1 MNFSRILNFIIQPN
15 YNYNSEAFPDPKAKK
30 FIQAVEKSNLKS
42 AIELSKSLQDGL
54 NTAGRSGQTALI
66 IATERQNTTMVKGLL
81 AAGANPNGGADC
93 SIVGLAVRLDD
104 LTILKTLLAA
114 GADPNLPL
122 HTMPPISIA
131 ARVGAHKA
139 IDELLRHSARIDE
152 PNSIGFTAALI
163 ASDTERWL
171 TVNYLLDRGAK
182 LSQWSPAGYTL
193 GESAQIS
200 NLLSSHPEG
209 RARDQFISRWRA
221 GGLPWPAPNNDQVKT
236 MLDAGAWPPK
246 Q

>member
-1 MNFSRILNFIIQPN
+1 MG
-15 YNYNSEAFPDPKAKK
+15 YNYGADGFVDPSARRFAIDVEAG
-30 FIQAVEKSNLKS
+30 NLRS
-42 AIELSKSLQDGL
+42 AIERAKALPDGL
-54 NTAGRSGQTALI
+54 NTEGKGGQTALM
-66 IATERQNTTMVKGLL
+66 IATERQRADIVQGLIR
-81 AAGANPNGGADC
+81 AGADPNGGADC
-93 SIVGLAVRLDD
+93 SIVGLAVRLND

-122 HTMPPISIA
+122 RTMPPISIA

-182 LSQWSPAGYTL
+182 LSQSSPRGYTL
-193 GESAQIS
+193 AESAQIS
-200 NLLSSHPEG
+200 NLLSNNPEG
-209 RARDQFISRWRA
+209 RARDEFISRWRA
-221 GGLPWPAPNNDQVKT
+221 GGLPWPALNNDQVKT

-246 Q
+246 R